1 MEETPSDWLCKVC
14 EKSDNKGKFCSRCGT
29 PQGAWNCLTCGQEGN
44 TGKFC
49 PKCGTPEGTWSC
61 SACGTSGNT
70 GRFCPKCGAGRPEPR
85 TIEGLEHE
93 AEPPESSMGPAA
105 MGDAISAA
113 PEGTDFTAPT
123 ARETSN
129 TAATTG
135 DTPPSAPMSKR
146 TKLILA
152 LIAFVAVA
160 YWSFGIV
167 TEKLYEAKEKEFLTI
182 MTDSR
187 TLFASLDALSG
198 DAAAEETKTAG
209 DGMEEMAER
218 LGKLREEVAGKT
230 PPEKWKDRHEK
241 FLAALEKNQTLF
253 VKSAALLQS
262 TEYVFD
268 TETRDKFTALQ
279 RDFSAAW
286 AAANT
291 ASAGLDIGGQ
301 EVAGVFS
308 YPAAKE
314 QMRSYVQKKL
324 AFDERYVIEKR
335 QEYRERHQAEQR
347 ALIEKK
353 EVVFLIGSVWK
364 EGQDLLLQGQF
375 YNGTS
380 DVVTSIKDM
389 LLDVTLLRF
398 DREIESFTDFLQE
411 ENITNMN
418 LRPGQFSFTVTL
430 RLVEKAPAEDF
441 NNYTVNAHKIR
452 WGVKRAVQR

>member
-14 EKSDNKGKFCSRCGT
+14 GKSDNKGKFCSRCGT

-49 PKCGTPEGTWSC
+49 PTCGTPEGTWSC

-85 TIEGLEHE
+85 TIEELEHE
-93 AEPPESSMGPAA
+93 AETPESSMGPAA

-123 ARETSN
+123 AREMSE

-135 DTPPSAPMSKR
+135 DTLPSAPMSKR

-218 LGKLREEVAGKT
+218 LGKLREEVSAKT

-253 VKSAALLQS
+253 ARSAALLQS

-268 TETRDKFTALQ
+268 LETRDKFTALQ

-324 AFDERYVIEKR
+324 AFDQRYAIEKR
-335 QEYRERHQAEQR
+335 QEYHEQHQAEQR
-347 ALIEKK
+347 ALVEKK
-353 EVVFLIGSVWK
+353 EVVFLVGSVWK
-364 EGQDLLLQGQF
+364 DGQDLLVQGQF
-375 YNGTS
+375 YNGTG

-441 NNYTVNAHKIR
+441 NNYTINAHKIR
-452 WGVKRAVQR
+452 WGVRRAVQR

>member
-14 EKSDNKGKFCSRCGT
+14 GKSDNKGKFCSRCGT

-49 PKCGTPEGTWSC
+49 PKCGAPEGTWSC

-93 AEPPESSMGPAA
+93 AEPPESSMEPAA

-123 ARETSN
+123 ARETSDI
-129 TAATTG
+129 AATTG
-135 DTPPSAPMSKR
+135 DTLPSAPMSKR

-253 VKSAALLQS
+253 ARSAALLQS

-347 ALIEKK
+347 ALTEKK

-375 YNGTS
+375 YNGTG

-398 DREIESFTDFLQE
+398 DRELESFTDFLQE

-430 RLVEKAPAEDF
+430 RLVGKAPAEDF

-452 WGVKRAVQR
+452 WGVRRAVQR